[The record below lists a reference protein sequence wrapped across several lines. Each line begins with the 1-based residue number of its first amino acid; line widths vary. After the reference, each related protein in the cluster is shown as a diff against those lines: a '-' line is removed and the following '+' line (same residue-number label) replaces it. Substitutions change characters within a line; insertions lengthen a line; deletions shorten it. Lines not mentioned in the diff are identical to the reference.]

1 LRIGL
6 VEDELYMHKSE
17 IKCLSSNR

>member
-17 IKCLSSNR
+17 IKCLS

>member
-6 VEDELYMHKSE
+6 VEDKLYMHKSE
-17 IKCLSSNR
+17 IKCLS